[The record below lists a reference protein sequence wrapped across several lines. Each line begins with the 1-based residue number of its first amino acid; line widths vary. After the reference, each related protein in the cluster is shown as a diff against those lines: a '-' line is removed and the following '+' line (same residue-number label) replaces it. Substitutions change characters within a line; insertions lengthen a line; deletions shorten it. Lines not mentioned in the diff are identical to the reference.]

1 MDPASIDQAFN
12 RLYEQVVK
20 AKVDWQDTFDSIPDL
35 ICILDKEA
43 RIIRVN
49 RAFSTRL
56 QKPYDAL
63 IGVSFTDVIHA
74 SPMPAFLKALTSA
87 VTAGQHAHQEQ
98 EIDIDGSLFAAA
110 LFPCY
115 DTAGDFRGTVCI
127 FRDITEQKRLKDHL
141 VQSEKMAAI
150 GTLAAEIAHEMN
162 NPLHYI
168 NNYLY
173 LLFESLPADFAKK
186 EYVEKIQTG
195 IDNLAQLTRDLLE
208 FSRPLND
215 VFTPVNPH
223 HIIESSVE
231 RLEQHISDS
240 RVQIIRRYGCPDN
253 PVLGSDRM
261 LQQVFVN
268 LIQNALDALSPGGR
282 MVLTTTCDQH
292 RFVAEIEDS
301 GAGIDAKNI
310 SKIFE
315 PFFTTKKSM
324 ERRGTG
330 LGLTICY
337 NIIKQHNGDI
347 AVTSKAGQGTT
358 FRITLPIAP
367 SQ

>member
-1 MDPASIDQAFN
+1 MEPDYINQDFKRQ
-12 RLYEQVVK
+12 YEQVVK
-20 AKVDWQDTFDSIPDL
+20 AKADWQNTFDSIPDL
-35 ICILDKEA
+35 VCILDQEA
-43 RIIRVN
+43 KIIRVN
-49 RAFSTRL
+49 RAFSTRV

-63 IGVSFTDVIHA
+63 IGVRFADVIPG
-74 SPMPAFLKALTSA
+74 SSVPAFLQALTSA
-87 VTAGQHAHQEQ
+87 MTAGQHAQQEQ
-98 EIDIDGSLFAAA
+98 EIEIDGSLFAVS

-115 DTAGDFRGTVCI
+115 DTAGGLRGTVCI
-127 FRDITEQKRLKDHL
+127 YRDITEQRRLKDQL

-215 VFTPVNPH
+215 VFTQVNLHP
-223 HIIESSVE
+223 IIDSSVE
-231 RLEQHISDS
+231 LLEQRISDGH
-240 RVQIIRRYGCPDN
+240 VQIIRRYACRDS

-268 LIQNALDALSPGGR
+268 LIENALDALTPGGR
-282 MVLTTTCDQH
+282 MVLTTNCDH
-292 RFVAEIEDS
+292 NRFIAEIEDS
-301 GAGIDAKNI
+301 GAGIAAKNI

-347 AVTSKAGQGTT
+347 VVFSKEGQGTT
-358 FRITLPIAP
+358 FRITLPMV
-367 SQ
+367 S